1 MIRLKVLLCSL
12 LCILL
17 YSCNSSSHKTQDSIY
32 ITPSFQDTAIVEI
45 AIEPDFMDKLAST
58 GLMDALVYYNLQHSE
73 IVYAQAILET
83 GHFKSKLC
91 KEANNLFGLYNSKDK
106 QYYKFNHWSESVVA
120 YKEWIQRK
128 YRSPENYY
136 TFLKRI
142 NYASDTNYISK
153 LKQIEIKVKN
163 DKRTSNGGGKDNS

>member
-1 MIRLKVLLCSL
+1 MKLKAILCSL
-12 LCILL
+12 ICILL

-32 ITPSFQDTAIVEI
+32 ITPSYQDTVITEI
-45 AIEPDFMDKLAST
+45 IIEPDFIDKPAST
-58 GLMDALVYYNLQHSE
+58 GLMDALVYYNLQHPE

-91 KEANNLFGLYNSKDK
+91 KEANNLFGLYDSKEK
-106 QYYKFNHWSESVVA
+106 RYYKFNHWSESVVA

-136 TFLKRI
+136 IFLRRI

-153 LKQIEIKVKN
+153 LKQIEIKIKN
-163 DKRTSNGGGKDNS
+163 DKRTSNGGGKGNS

>member
-12 LCILL
+12 LWISL
-17 YSCNSSSHKTQDSIY
+17 YSCSNSFHKTQDSIY
-32 ITPSFQDTAIVEI
+32 ITPSFQDTVIVEI
-45 AIEPDFMDKLAST
+45 AIEPDFMNKPAST
-58 GLMDALVYYNLQHSE
+58 GLMDALVYYNLQHPE

-142 NYASDTNYISK
+142 NYASDINYISK
-153 LKQIEIKVKN
+153 LKQIEIKIKN